1 MWFVLDA
8 VRKNPLTSKASV
20 AKTEEEIKTWL
31 PGDLGHNRGHAE
43 RMKKN
48 TAARCRIAHIL
59 HLTDITSTLLFGT
72 SIARSKSLFSVS
84 SLQ

>member
-31 PGDLGHNRGHAE
+31 QGDPGH
-43 RMKKN
+43 
-48 TAARCRIAHIL
+48 
-59 HLTDITSTLLFGT
+59 
-72 SIARSKSLFSVS
+72 VS
-84 SLQ
+84 PLQWANQLATPHRA